1 MNEKS
6 NEKALKII
14 EQQFSSFIN
23 LQDGW
28 DFFRGLAEYTK
39 TIQEMTQTRPIIDA
53 LERQRE
59 MARRTYE
66 MMSTEAMKELTKS
79 ANRVTSIA
87 QNVLKQYEPLIK
99 QTQDIVE
106 KYQPVIKA
114 VQEVQDYLNEKIVS
128 SEPLQGLNNSIFDVV
143 RHVRASGNAEAVKE
157 FEDNN
162 RKTKNIYGNYTF
174 SPTYEKVSRE

>member
-1 MNEKS
+1 MTEKS

-14 EQQFSSFIN
+14 EQQFSGFIN

-39 TIQEMTQTRPIIDA
+39 TIQEMAQTKQTIDT

-59 MARRTYE
+59 MARKTYE

-79 ANRVTSIA
+79 AKKITYIA

-99 QTQDIVE
+99 QTQERAE
-106 KYQPVIKA
+106 KCQPVIKA
-114 VQEVQDYLNEKIVS
+114 VQEVQDHL
-128 SEPLQGLNNSIFDVV
+128 
-143 RHVRASGNAEAVKE
+143 SGA
-157 FEDNN
+157 
-162 RKTKNIYGNYTF
+162 IL
-174 SPTYEKVSRE
+174 